1 MNRLIIIIFLSINLV
16 GCFKFIDKPYK
27 IDNKRINLN
36 NSEGKKNE
44 RLTGFGTGGKEVV
57 NTFFYNSVIEYG
69 ELCDKSGYCGKKYLP
84 KQKDIILEAVNDYKD
99 PLMVVI
105 FIHGWNHNA
114 SDDIVRGVSRNYEF
128 FPRLLA
134 RFDDQLVRRKIVDKS
149 FEKPEVLGIYIGW
162 PGKVSNK
169 LIKGL
174 SVGNRGCSADKISLG
189 YKDACQKRILNKKS
203 SEMKSDLLEI
213 IAQVKRSN
221 PNSKI
226 LIIGHSFG
234 GRIVS
239 NLFLDDLNKAV
250 YNNQSNILGENVLI
264 STINP
269 AIGFKNFDNFL
280 FKSFGSEINQPYWI
294 NFTSKND
301 NATKFLFPLARGTFL
316 LQDKGMQTIG
326 HKKSF
331 ITHDLT
337 LQSQTEKKISCDQRL
352 ENNSL
357 MNCWDA
363 QRNFKIIEQIPIKF
377 NWYSSNLKTLNFSVP
392 FFERDDSNYAYQPY
406 LANKGCLNNGERR
419 HTCIDIELY
428 EAVLKSRNKSHPLFY
443 NISADSNLIGFDEEH
458 RKKYRSVNPNHNG
471 YISSFLTSLLINRLY
486 N

>member
-239 NLFLDDLNKAV
+239 NPN
-250 YNNQSNILGENVLI
+250 
-264 STINP
+264 
-269 AIGFKNFDNFL
+269 
-280 FKSFGSEINQPYWI
+280 
-294 NFTSKND
+294 
-301 NATKFLFPLARGTFL
+301 RG
-316 LQDKGMQTIG
+316 
-326 HKKSF
+326 
-331 ITHDLT
+331 
-337 LQSQTEKKISCDQRL
+337 
-352 ENNSL
+352 
-357 MNCWDA
+357 
-363 QRNFKIIEQIPIKF
+363 
-377 NWYSSNLKTLNFSVP
+377 
-392 FFERDDSNYAYQPY
+392 
-406 LANKGCLNNGERR
+406 
-419 HTCIDIELY
+419 
-428 EAVLKSRNKSHPLFY
+428 
-443 NISADSNLIGFDEEH
+443 
-458 RKKYRSVNPNHNG
+458 
-471 YISSFLTSLLINRLY
+471 
-486 N
+486 